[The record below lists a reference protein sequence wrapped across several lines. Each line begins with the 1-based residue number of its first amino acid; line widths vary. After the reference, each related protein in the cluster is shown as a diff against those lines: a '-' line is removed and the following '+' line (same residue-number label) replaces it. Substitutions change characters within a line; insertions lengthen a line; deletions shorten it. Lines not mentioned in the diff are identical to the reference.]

1 MVIEQNMKNYP
12 QDKEANEFRYLS
24 PAWINAVAT
33 GLTAGAEKHPGETWR
48 SIPAEEHAW
57 RAVRHLILWLAGDR
71 EDKHLDN
78 ASMRVMM
85 AWETDRTD
93 WKEKG
98 KEYQR
103 RMLYDCMNA
112 HQNMGG
118 RKDNE

>member
-1 MVIEQNMKNYP
+1 MLIEQNMKKDYP
-12 QDKEANEFRYLS
+12 QDKELNEFRYLS

-85 AWETDRTD
+85 AWETDKT
-93 WKEKG
+93 E
-98 KEYQR
+98 
-103 RMLYDCMNA
+103 M
-112 HQNMGG
+112 
-118 RKDNE
+118 KDND

>member
-1 MVIEQNMKNYP
+1 MVIEQNMRKDYP

-85 AWETDRTD
+85 AWETSKNENVAGVRVELASDID
-93 WKEKG
+93 V
-98 KEYQR
+98 
-103 RMLYDCMNA
+103 
-112 HQNMGG
+112 G
-118 RKDNE
+118 RKGEAQDDD

>member
-112 HQNMGG
+112 HQNIGED
-118 RKDNE
+118 DND